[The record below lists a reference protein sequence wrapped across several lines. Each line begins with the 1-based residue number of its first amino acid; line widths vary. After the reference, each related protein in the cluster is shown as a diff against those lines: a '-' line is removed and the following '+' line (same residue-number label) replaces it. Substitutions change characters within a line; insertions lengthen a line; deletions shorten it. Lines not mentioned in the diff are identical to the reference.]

1 MSSLCVNKS
10 LYLFRLHCE
19 GCGDQTEVVGGGGGG
34 GTDDLMVKQL
44 RHNIEQLAG

>member
-1 MSSLCVNKS
+1 MSSLFVNKS
-10 LYLFRLHCE
+10 LFLFFRQNCE
-19 GCGDQTEVVGGGGGG
+19 GRNDQTELVGGGG